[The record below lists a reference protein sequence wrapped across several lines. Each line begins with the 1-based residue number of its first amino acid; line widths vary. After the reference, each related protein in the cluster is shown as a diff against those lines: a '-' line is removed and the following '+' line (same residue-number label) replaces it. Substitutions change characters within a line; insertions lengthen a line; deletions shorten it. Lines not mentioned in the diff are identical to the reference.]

1 MPAPKTDRER
11 AINELAADLP
21 RYWDY
26 GPYDAPMVYAALESL
41 RTSKPRVLYVM
52 LGEGDEW
59 AHAGRYDLYLDATSA
74 PTASSAACGTRCS
87 RCPSTRIKTT
97 LLVTTDHGRGATT
110 ADWNDHGKKV
120 PAAESTWM
128 AALGAG
134 VAAARRARVGHRH
147 DITAGRD
154 DCRGCRRGFPGCVA
168 EGGSP
173 AAPGEMSEVRMS
185 DTSALTPALPSVDR
199 RGRGGSPF
207 LSIPTRTAAATLRHA
222 SIGAAGQA
230 FSDLQAFAKHP
241 AFELVAVAD
250 VDLCR
255 IEPLQQKFPK
265 VRVYQDWRE
274 MLKKERANIDS
285 VNVSVPDHMHC
296 LVALEA
302 MKRGK
307 PVYVQKPLCN
317 TLHETRLLTEEAR
330 RRGLRRR
337 WASRCR
343 RRKAQRYG
351 EALVRSGIVGKIKE
365 VHTFSNKNWGDDKPL
380 PAAVDPVP
388 APLDWDDWLGVSEP
402 RPFKRGVYHPGEWRR
417 RIGFGTGTLGDMGCH
432 IYSPPYRALKLTSPV
447 AVTAYGPPPSAE
459 SWATKARVKLTYPG
473 TEYTA
478 GKTVDV
484 WWYDGGELP
493 PDALR
498 EPIGPRWPQQGSVVV
513 GTTGLLVLPHG
524 SADPFVLRTDG
535 RR

>member
-1 MPAPKTDRER
+1 
-11 AINELAADLP
+11 
-21 RYWDY
+21 
-26 GPYDAPMVYAALESL
+26 
-41 RTSKPRVLYVM
+41 
-52 LGEGDEW
+52 
-59 AHAGRYDLYLDATSA
+59 
-74 PTASSAACGTRCS
+74 
-87 RCPSTRIKTT
+87 
-97 LLVTTDHGRGATT
+97 
-110 ADWNDHGKKV
+110 
-120 PAAESTWM
+120 
-128 AALGAG
+128 
-134 VAAARRARVGHRH
+134 
-147 DITAGRD
+147 
-154 DCRGCRRGFPGCVA
+154 
-168 EGGSP
+168 
-173 AAPGEMSEVRMS
+173 MS
-185 DTSALTPALPSVDR
+185 DTSLSR
-199 RGRGGSPF
+199 RRFLQSIGAAAAAAPF
-207 LSIPTRTAAATLRHA
+207 LSIPLRSSGATLRHA

-230 FSDLQAFAKHP
+230 FSDLQSFAKHP

-274 MLKKERANIDS
+274 MLKKERSNIDS

-296 LVALEA
+296 AMALEA
-302 MKRGK
+302 MKLGK

-317 TLHETRLLTEEAR
+317 TLRETRLLTEEAR
-330 RRGLRRR
+330 RRGLT
-337 WASRCR
+337 SQMGIQVSSS
-343 RRKAQRYG
+343 KAQRYG

-380 PAAVDPVP
+380 PPAVDPVP
-388 APLDWDDWLGVSEP
+388 ASLDWDDWVGVSEP

-447 AVTAYGPPPSAE
+447 SVTAYGPPPSEE
-459 SWATKARVKLTYPG
+459 SWATKARVKVTYPG

-478 GKTVDV
+478 GNTVDV

-498 EPIGPRWPQQGSVVV
+498 EPIGARWPQQGSVVV

-524 SADPFVLRTDG
+524 NTEPFVLMADG
-535 RR
+535 KTVELPKMDFPDRDHYGEFVDVVLAGGKEKCSANFDYAGPLTESVLIGNVAAHFPGETLEFDAKALSFPRKREANQYLTRQYRDGWKMKG